1 MATPSCPSAPPCPIR
16 ATLFAAPSAGAN
28 ATLRDELSAE
38 LRARRAARL
47 ARPGWHIPPVRLFT
61 LCFATETG
69 AVYHTLEPRTARQL
83 ATLSPDDL
91 PEDLH
96 AAVDKW
102 PATERRPWGRLTVVV
117 PAPSGP
123 GLFDLRPG
131 TRCAVIPTVRR
142 IMSPDAAFGQ
152 LVSVFWELEGEED
165 AVCYDPHR
173 SYGGSK
179 HVALEGIHYE
189 LCALPLRTIRP
200 SANFRDYLE
209 VFGLPTFPRT
219 IPRELGLGPMAL
231 TLRWLSLGDQG
242 LEGEI
247 PDSLANLRNLRRLEL
262 QRNQLRGPLPARLGG
277 EQQPHLFK
285 VLVYGNPGLC
295 GELPAGL
302 ANLPEC
308 PQRRLDV
315 RGTAIRVTSAIPYLV
330 E

>member
-1 MATPSCPSAPPCPIR
+1 MATPSCPGVPPCPTR
-16 ATLFAAPSAGAN
+16 ATLFAAPRTGAN
-28 ATLRDELSAE
+28 ATLRGELNAE
-38 LRARRAARL
+38 LRARHPARL
-47 ARPGWHIPPVRLFT
+47 ARPDWHVPSGRLFT

-83 ATLSPDDL
+83 ATLDPNDL
-91 PEDLH
+91 SDDLH

-102 PATERRPWGRLTVVV
+102 PETGRRPWGRLTTVV
-117 PAPSGP
+117 PAHSGP
-123 GLFDLRPG
+123 GSFGLRPG

-142 IMSPDAAFGQ
+142 IMPPDAAFEQ
-152 LVSVFWELEGEED
+152 LVSVFWELEGEKD
-165 AVCYDPHR
+165 AVCYDPQR
-173 SYGGSK
+173 SPGGSK
-179 HVALEGIHYE
+179 HLALEGIHYE

-200 SANFRDYLE
+200 SANFCDYLK
-209 VFGLPTFPRT
+209 VFGQPTLPRA

-247 PDSLANLRNLRRLEL
+247 PDSIANLRNLRRLEL
-262 QRNQLRGPLPARLGG
+262 QRNRLRGPLPARLGG

-302 ANLPEC
+302 ASLPEC

-315 RGTAIRVTSAIPYLV
+315 RGTAIQIADAIPYLV